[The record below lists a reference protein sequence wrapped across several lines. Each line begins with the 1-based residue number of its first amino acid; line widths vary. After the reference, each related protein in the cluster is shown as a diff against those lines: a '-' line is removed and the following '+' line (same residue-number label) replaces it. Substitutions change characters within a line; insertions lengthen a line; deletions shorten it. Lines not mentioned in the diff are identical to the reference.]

1 MRSREDDVIW
11 RVQFKGRWLYL
22 YILLE
27 FQSSVDAYMAL
38 RVTTYLGL
46 LYQDILRQGQQPAG
60 QKLPPVL
67 PIVLYNGQPRWS
79 AATEIAELIEPPP
92 GKLRDYTPQL
102 RYLLLDEGA
111 IDESG
116 PLALKNLTAAL
127 FRLEKSRDSGN
138 LQTTWAALLDW
149 VRGPEQRSLR
159 RAFIVWIYRVFS
171 TRHPLGIELPELG
184 TLLENETTL
193 AESVEK

>member
-1 MRSREDDVIW
+1 M
-11 RVQFKGRWLYL
+11 QFKDRWLYL

-38 RVTTYLGL
+38 RIMTYLGL

-67 PIVLYNGQPRWS
+67 PIVLYNGQPRWTV
-79 AATEIAELIEPPP
+79 ATDIAQLIEPPP

-111 IDESG
+111 IDESA
-116 PLALKNLTAAL
+116 PLALRNLTAAL
-127 FRLEKSRDSGN
+127 LRLEKGRDSGN
-138 LQTTWAALLDW
+138 VSARKQIAPPPRAISWVSPTYLDA
-149 VRGPEQRSLR
+149 S
-159 RAFIVWIYRVFS
+159 
-171 TRHPLGIELPELG
+171 
-184 TLLENETTL
+184 
-193 AESVEK
+193 